1 MKLKINFKYKCEID
15 IKPEELE
22 KVRKNL
28 NDQKNVDVLSDEI
41 NEIFLTGDGR
51 TESGGITEYS
61 FEVEEWKLKN

>member
-1 MKLKINFKYKCEID
+1 MKLKVKFKYKCEID

-22 KVRKNL
+22 MLEKNL
-28 NDQKNVDVLSDEI
+28 NDQRNIDVLSDDI

-61 FEVEEWKLKN
+61 FEAEE